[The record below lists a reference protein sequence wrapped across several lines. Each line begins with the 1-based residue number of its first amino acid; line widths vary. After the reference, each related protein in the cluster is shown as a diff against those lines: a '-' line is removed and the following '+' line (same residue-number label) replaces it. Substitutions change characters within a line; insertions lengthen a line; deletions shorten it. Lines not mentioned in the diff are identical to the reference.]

1 MKEEGSGASLSDN
14 NISDGLQS
22 QIGSSKIPDFWAK
35 QFQLQQTQ
43 QFMYSYTMPNG
54 GNMMQQQQLLPVPL
68 SMPYGAHGSA
78 QQQPYL
84 YMQQAQQPSGSIPA
98 GYSYE
103 LNNSGHSGDEGMHQ
117 LSRYGSQ
124 SGYPRQQQLPQ
135 SREQGQRGGSWS
147 GGNRNDKSRSTDN
160 SSGSS
165 STNHQQQQDDLY
177 IPLDNNGEISSRS
190 SNQRPPEGEP
200 SLFSPLPP
208 HAHTI
213 FPVFLRIIVF
223 TINSSDILQ
232 IYDISHDSY

>member
-68 SMPYGAHGSA
+68 SMPYGAHGSS

-84 YMQQAQQPSGSIPA
+84 YMQQAQQQSGSIPA

-103 LNNSGHSGDEGMHQ
+103 LNNAGHSGDIGEGMHQ
-117 LSRYGSQ
+117 LTRYGSQ
-124 SGYPRQQQLPQ
+124 SGYPRQQQQLPQ

-165 STNHQQQQDDLY
+165 SANHQQQDDLY

-200 SLFSPLPP
+200 SFFFPLPP
-208 HAHTI
+208 PPY
-213 FPVFLRIIVF
+213 FPIFLRLIVLIINF
-223 TINSSDILQ
+223 S
-232 IYDISHDSY
+232 

>member
-1 MKEEGSGASLSDN
+1 MKEEGSGVSLSDN
-14 NISDGLQS
+14 NASDGLQS
-22 QIGSSKIPDFWAK
+22 QLGSSKIPDFWAK

-68 SMPYGAHGSA
+68 SMPYGAHGNA

-84 YMQQAQQPSGSIPA
+84 YMQQGQQQTGSIPA

-103 LNNSGHSGDEGMHQ
+103 LNNSGHSGDIGEGMHQ

-124 SGYPRQQQLPQ
+124 TGYPRQQQQHSAPQ
-135 SREQGQRGGSWS
+135 SRDQGQGQRGGSWS
-147 GGNRNDKSRSTDN
+147 QGGSRNDKSRSTDN

-165 STNHQQQQDDLY
+165 SANHQQQQDDLY

-190 SNQRPPEGEP
+190 SNQRPPEGQ
-200 SLFSPLPP
+200 SSPLVP
-208 HAHTI
+208 
-213 FPVFLRIIVF
+213 FLLLII
-223 TINSSDILQ
+223 SSYTNLSQLDL
-232 IYDISHDSY
+232 